1 MYWGEFV
8 KQYEFAQH
16 VNHVF
21 PRTARAADSRP
32 YGAGWSRI
40 PAKQHSVWAAFGRPR
55 FDSAWHMMRKRK
67 AFAARLLCTLLCA
80 ALLGALSPAA
90 LAAVS
95 ESEIEALRAKR
106 DMIRAQR
113 DEKQAEID
121 WLQSN
126 AVDILVQK
134 RALDERNMYT
144 MQQINLNNEEIALYD
159 QMIAE
164 KQQEVLNAQAREQS
178 QLDRYRA
185 RVRAMEEN
193 GTLNYLALILK
204 ANNLG
209 ELLTAMDD
217 AGEIMQRD
225 RELEDDYIQAR
236 ERTEELKGEYE
247 AYRSEINGKQD
258 ELRREQEKLEQE
270 IDEAN
275 QLLTGLY
282 EDYTNRQ
289 AEIAEIEA
297 QEDATTEAL
306 NALVAK
312 LEAERAA
319 EAAAA
324 AAAAAQNGGG
334 GQSSGGTIANSTGF
348 FIFPV
353 ASYSYIS
360 SRFGER
366 IHPITGELKNHNGM
380 DIASNMGT
388 AVYAADGGRVVLAE
402 WYGGYGNCIMIEHA
416 NGYKTLYGHLSTIG
430 VSEGQTVSQGE
441 TIGQVG
447 STGNSTGPH
456 LHFEVYI
463 NGSRVDPELF
473 YSGLNISADA
483 GV

>member
-1 MYWGEFV
+1 MAHA
-8 KQYEFAQH
+8 K
-16 VNHVF
+16 
-21 PRTARAADSRP
+21 RTLCVLLCGALLAALP
-32 YGAGWSRI
+32 AG
-40 PAKQHSVWAAFGRPR
+40 
-55 FDSAWHMMRKRK
+55 
-67 AFAARLLCTLLCA
+67 AFA
-80 ALLGALSPAA
+80 G
-90 LAAVS
+90 VS
-95 ESEIEALRAKR
+95 ESEIQALREKR
-106 DMIRAQR
+106 DLIRAQR
-113 DEKQAEID
+113 EEKQAAID

-144 MQQINLNNEEIALYD
+144 MQQIDLNNQEIALYD
-159 QMIAE
+159 KMIAE
-164 KQQEVLNAQAREQS
+164 KEQEVLDAQKLEEE

-204 ANNLG
+204 ANDLG
-209 ELLTAMDD
+209 EMLTAMDD
-217 AGEIMQRD
+217 VGEIMQRD
-225 RELEDDYIQAR
+225 RELEDNYIRAR
-236 ERTEELKGEYE
+236 ENTEALKSEYE
-247 AYRSEINGKQD
+247 AYRREVNGKQD
-258 ELRREQEKLEQE
+258 ALREEQEKLELE
-270 IDEAN
+270 IEEAN
-275 QLLTGLY
+275 ELLTGLY

-319 EAAAA
+319 EEAARREAE
-324 AAAAAQNGGG
+324 NSGGG
-334 GQSSGGTIANSTGF
+334 GDSGGGGGGAAYSTGF

-353 ASYSYIS
+353 ASYTYIS

-366 IHPITGELKNHNGM
+366 IHPITGELKHHNGM

-388 AVYAADGGRVVLAE
+388 AVYAADGGKIVLAE
-402 WYGGYGNCIMIEHA
+402 WYGGYGNCIMIEHG

-430 VSEGQTVSQGE
+430 VAEGQYVSQGQ

-456 LHFEVYI
+456 LHFEVYV
-463 NGSRVDPELF
+463 NGTRVDPEMF
-473 YSGLNISADA
+473 YSGLNISPDA